1 MSAFDWSNVNHVGVV
16 TTQTLFLSLWKSL
29 RCNSNTNNI
38 SIYNINLYFMYSCDY
53 SMLCN
58 NVQVSSFY
66 YYIFLGF
73 VTVPIYLNMLD
84 KLGQ

>member
-1 MSAFDWSNVNHVGVV
+1 
-16 TTQTLFLSLWKSL
+16 
-29 RCNSNTNNI
+29 
-38 SIYNINLYFMYSCDY
+38 MYSYDY